1 MLSLTINK
9 KWFGKVVSGDQKE
22 VYLTAIPFNEEKV
35 TSAWGRDM
43 SSWKNPQEVCLETEE
58 GKKCRAMCT
67 LAMGEGYPDWGA
79 ERGVL
84 YYIIRIQKVLDIP
97 TEDAAENIEEV
108 AKVIEEV
115 KVVTEEATQALEK
128 AAEDLKEADKAIEEA
143 EQVIEETSKLVEEES
158 VEEEEEE
165 VMPKPCEALND
176 KEVIVHE
183 KTVDGVPVGL
193 VCDAD
198 KLEEEPVEEPIEE
211 VEEDKIEEE
220 NKPESPYNCNGKCG
234 SCTLKECPCDDWVPV
249 VEEDKKKEP
258 SDSTPIVPAKKDV
271 K

>member
-84 YYIIRIQKVLDIP
+84 YYIIRIQKTLDVP

-128 AAEDLKEADKAIEEA
+128 AAEVLEEADKAIEES
-143 EQVIEETSKLVEEES
+143 EQVIEETSKLVEEKEAEEEES
-158 VEEEEEE
+158 VVEEEVKAEEE
-165 VMPKPCEALND
+165 
-176 KEVIVHE
+176 
-183 KTVDGVPVGL
+183 PV
-193 VCDAD
+193 A
-198 KLEEEPVEEPIEE
+198 EEPVEEPVEE
-211 VEEDKIEEE
+211 VEESTVEEDKADELDYE
-220 NKPESPYNCNGKCG
+220 CNGKCG
-234 SCTLKECPCDDWVPV
+234 VCPLSVCLVDKEIEDA
-249 VEEDKKKEP
+249 EEGKKEEP
-258 SDSTPIVPAKKDV
+258 SDSTPIKPVKKDV

>member
-79 ERGVL
+79 EKGVL
-84 YYIIRIQKVLDIP
+84 YYIIRIQKTLDVP
-97 TEDAAENIEEV
+97 TEDADENIEEV

-128 AAEDLKEADKAIEEA
+128 AAEDLEEASKVIEEADK
-143 EQVIEETSKLVEEES
+143 VIEETSKLVEEKEAEEEES
-158 VEEEEEE
+158 VVEEE
-165 VMPKPCEALND
+165 V
-176 KEVIVHE
+176 
-183 KTVDGVPVGL
+183 KT
-193 VCDAD
+193 
-198 KLEEEPVEEPIEE
+198 EEEPT
-211 VEEDKIEEE
+211 VEEDKADELDYECE
-220 NKPESPYNCNGKCG
+220 GNCGDCP
-234 SCTLKECPCDDWVPV
+234 LKVCPVGDEWIPV
-249 VEEDKKKEP
+249 VEEDKKEKA
-258 SDSTPIVPAKKDV
+258 SDSTPIKPVKKDV

>member
-22 VYLTAIPFNEEKV
+22 VYLTAIPFNEGKV

-79 ERGVL
+79 EKGVL
-84 YYIIRIQKVLDIP
+84 YYIIRIQKTLDVP
-97 TEDAAENIEEV
+97 TEDVDENIEEV

-128 AAEDLKEADKAIEEA
+128 AEKDLEEASKVIEEADK
-143 EQVIEETSKLVEEES
+143 VIEETSKLVEEES
-158 VEEEEEE
+158 VEEEPTVEGVKAEEE
-165 VMPKPCEALND
+165 VKS
-176 KEVIVHE
+176 
-183 KTVDGVPVGL
+183 
-193 VCDAD
+193 
-198 KLEEEPVEEPIEE
+198 
-211 VEEDKIEEE
+211 
-220 NKPESPYNCNGKCG
+220 ESPYNCNGNCG
-234 SCTLKECPCDDWVPV
+234 SCTLKECPGDDWIPV

-258 SDSTPIVPAKKDV
+258 SDSTPIKPVKKDV

>member
-79 ERGVL
+79 EKGVL
-84 YYIIRIQKVLDIP
+84 YYIIRIQRVLDVP

-128 AAEDLKEADKAIEEA
+128 AAEDLEEASKVIEEADK
-143 EQVIEETSKLVEEES
+143 VIEETSKLVEEES
-158 VEEEEEE
+158 VEE
-165 VMPKPCEALND
+165 
-176 KEVIVHE
+176 
-183 KTVDGVPVGL
+183 
-193 VCDAD
+193 
-198 KLEEEPVEEPIEE
+198 

-220 NKPESPYNCNGKCG
+220 VKSESPYNCNGNCG
-234 SCTLKECPCDDWVPV
+234 SCTLKECPGDDWIPV
-249 VEEDKKKEP
+249 VEEDKKEKA
-258 SDSTPIVPAKKDV
+258 SDSTPITPAKKDV

>member
-84 YYIIRIQKVLDIP
+84 YYIIRIQKTLDVP

-128 AAEDLKEADKAIEEA
+128 AAEDLEEASKVIEEA
-143 EQVIEETSKLVEEES
+143 NKVIEETSKLVEEES
-158 VEEEEEE
+158 VEEEPIAEEEEE
-165 VMPKPCEALND
+165 VMPKFCEALND
-176 KEVIVHE
+176 GKVLVHE
-183 KTVDGVPVGL
+183 KTIDGVPVGL
-193 VCDAD
+193 ICDAD
-198 KLEEEPVEEPIEE
+198 KLEEEPAEE
-211 VEEDKIEEE
+211 VKA
-220 NKPESPYNCNGKCG
+220 ESPYNCNGKCG
-234 SCTLKECPCDDWVPV
+234 FCTLKECPGDDWVPV
-249 VEEDKKKEP
+249 VEEDKKEKV
-258 SDSTPIVPAKKDV
+258 SDSTPIAPVKKDV

>member
-79 ERGVL
+79 EKGVL
-84 YYIIRIQKVLDIP
+84 YYIIRIQKTLDVP

-108 AKVIEEV
+108 AKTIEEV

-128 AAEDLKEADKAIEEA
+128 AAEDLEEASKVIEEA
-143 EQVIEETSKLVEEES
+143 NKVIEETSKLVEEEAEKEES
-158 VEEEEEE
+158 VVEEE
-165 VMPKPCEALND
+165 V
-176 KEVIVHE
+176 
-183 KTVDGVPVGL
+183 KT
-193 VCDAD
+193 
-198 KLEEEPVEEPIEE
+198 EEEPT
-211 VEEDKIEEE
+211 VEEDKADELDYECE
-220 NKPESPYNCNGKCG
+220 GNCG
-234 SCTLKECPCDDWVPV
+234 ECPLKVCPV
-249 VEEDKKKEP
+249 GDEFIPVIEDVKSLEKEP
-258 SDSTPIVPAKKDV
+258 SDSTPITPVKKDV

>member
-35 TSAWGRDM
+35 VSVWGRDM

-79 ERGVL
+79 EKGVL
-84 YYIIRIQKVLDIP
+84 YYIIRIQKTLDVP
-97 TEDAAENIEEV
+97 TEDADENIEEV
-108 AKVIEEV
+108 AKTIEEV

-128 AAEDLKEADKAIEEA
+128 AAEDLEEASKVIEEADK
-143 EQVIEETSKLVEEES
+143 VIEETSKLVEEKEAEEEES
-158 VEEEEEE
+158 VVEEE
-165 VMPKPCEALND
+165 V
-176 KEVIVHE
+176 
-183 KTVDGVPVGL
+183 KT
-193 VCDAD
+193 
-198 KLEEEPVEEPIEE
+198 EEEPT
-211 VEEDKIEEE
+211 VEEDKADELDYECE
-220 NKPESPYNCNGKCG
+220 GNCGDCP
-234 SCTLKECPCDDWVPV
+234 LKVCPVGDEWIPV
-249 VEEDKKKEP
+249 VEEDKKEKA
-258 SDSTPIVPAKKDV
+258 SDSTPITPAKKDV

>member
-79 ERGVL
+79 EKGVL
-84 YYIIRIQKVLDIP
+84 YYIIRIQKTLDVP

-128 AAEDLKEADKAIEEA
+128 AAEDLEEADKAIEEA
-143 EQVIEETSKLVEEES
+143 DKVIEETSKLVEEKEAEEEES
-158 VEEEEEE
+158 VVEEE
-165 VMPKPCEALND
+165 A
-176 KEVIVHE
+176 
-183 KTVDGVPVGL
+183 KT
-193 VCDAD
+193 
-198 KLEEEPVEEPIEE
+198 EEEPV
-211 VEEDKIEEE
+211 VEEDKADELDYE
-220 NKPESPYNCNGKCG
+220 CNGNCG
-234 SCTLKECPCDDWVPV
+234 NCPLKVCPVGDEWIPV
-249 VEEDKKKEP
+249 VEEDKKEKA
-258 SDSTPIVPAKKDV
+258 SDSTPIVPVKKDV

>member
-1 MLSLTINK
+1 MLNLTINK

-84 YYIIRIQKVLDIP
+84 YYIIRIQKVLDVP

-128 AAEDLKEADKAIEEA
+128 AAEDLEEASKVIEEADK
-143 EQVIEETSKLVEEES
+143 VIEETSKLVEEES
-158 VEEEEEE
+158 VEEEPTVEE
-165 VMPKPCEALND
+165 VKAE
-176 KEVIVHE
+176 E
-183 KTVDGVPVGL
+183 K
-193 VCDAD
+193 
-198 KLEEEPVEEPIEE
+198 
-211 VEEDKIEEE
+211 
-220 NKPESPYNCNGKCG
+220 NKAESPYNCNGKCG
-234 SCTLKECPCDDWVPV
+234 GCTLKECPGDDWIPV

-258 SDSTPIVPAKKDV
+258 SDSTPIKPVKKDV

>member
-35 TSAWGRDM
+35 SSVWGRDM

-84 YYIIRIQKVLDIP
+84 YYIIRIQKTLDIP

-128 AAEDLKEADKAIEEA
+128 AAEDLEEASKVIEEA
-143 EQVIEETSKLVEEES
+143 NKVIEETSKLVEEES
-158 VEEEEEE
+158 VEEE
-165 VMPKPCEALND
+165 
-176 KEVIVHE
+176 
-183 KTVDGVPVGL
+183 PV
-193 VCDAD
+193 A
-198 KLEEEPVEEPIEE
+198 EEPVEEPVEE
-211 VEEDKIEEE
+211 VEEPTVEEDKADELDYECE
-220 NKPESPYNCNGKCG
+220 GNCGDCP
-234 SCTLKECPCDDWVPV
+234 LKVCPVGDEWIPV
-249 VEEDKKKEP
+249 VEEDKKEETKAEKKQ
-258 SDSTPIVPAKKDV
+258 SDSTPITPVKKDV

>member
-1 MLSLTINK
+1 MLSLTIIK
-9 KWFGKVVSGDQKE
+9 KWFDRVVSGDQKE

-35 TSAWGRDM
+35 TSVWGRDM

-79 ERGVL
+79 EKGVL
-84 YYIIRIQKVLDIP
+84 YYIIRIQKVLDVP

-128 AAEDLKEADKAIEEA
+128 AAEDLEEASKVIEEADK
-143 EQVIEETSKLVEEES
+143 VIEETSKLVEEKEA
-158 VEEEEEE
+158 EEEPTEEVKAEEE
-165 VMPKPCEALND
+165 VKS
-176 KEVIVHE
+176 
-183 KTVDGVPVGL
+183 
-193 VCDAD
+193 
-198 KLEEEPVEEPIEE
+198 
-211 VEEDKIEEE
+211 
-220 NKPESPYNCNGKCG
+220 ESPYNCNGKCG
-234 SCTLKECPCDDWVPV
+234 SCTLKECPGDDWVPV
-249 VEEDKKKEP
+249 VGQDKKEES
-258 SDSTPIVPAKKDV
+258 SDSTPIAPVKKEI

>member
-9 KWFGKVVSGDQKE
+9 KWFVKVVSGDQKE

-79 ERGVL
+79 EKGVL
-84 YYIIRIQKVLDIP
+84 YYIIRIQKTLDMP

-128 AAEDLKEADKAIEEA
+128 AAEDLEEASKVIEEADK
-143 EQVIEETSKLVEEES
+143 VIEETSKLVEEES
-158 VEEEEEE
+158 
-165 VMPKPCEALND
+165 
-176 KEVIVHE
+176 
-183 KTVDGVPVGL
+183 
-193 VCDAD
+193 
-198 KLEEEPVEEPIEE
+198 IEE
-211 VEEDKIEEE
+211 VEEPTVEEDKADELDYECE
-220 NKPESPYNCNGKCG
+220 GNCGDCP
-234 SCTLKECPCDDWVPV
+234 LKVCPVGDEWIPV
-249 VEEDKKKEP
+249 VEEDKKEKA
-258 SDSTPIVPAKKDV
+258 SDSTPIVPVKKDV

>member
-79 ERGVL
+79 EKGVL
-84 YYIIRIQKVLDIP
+84 YYIIRIQKTLDVP
-97 TEDAAENIEEV
+97 TEDADENIEEV
-108 AKVIEEV
+108 AKTIEEV

-128 AAEDLKEADKAIEEA
+128 AAEDLEEASKVIEEADK
-143 EQVIEETSKLVEEES
+143 VIEETSKLVEEKEAEEEES
-158 VEEEEEE
+158 VVEEE
-165 VMPKPCEALND
+165 V
-176 KEVIVHE
+176 
-183 KTVDGVPVGL
+183 KT
-193 VCDAD
+193 
-198 KLEEEPVEEPIEE
+198 EEEPT
-211 VEEDKIEEE
+211 VEEDKADELDYECE
-220 NKPESPYNCNGKCG
+220 GNCGDCP
-234 SCTLKECPCDDWVPV
+234 LKVCPVGDEWIPV

-258 SDSTPIVPAKKDV
+258 SDSTPIKPVKKDV

>member
-1 MLSLTINK
+1 MLNLTINK

-84 YYIIRIQKVLDIP
+84 YYIIRIQKVLDVP

-128 AAEDLKEADKAIEEA
+128 ATEDLEEADKAIEEA

-158 VEEEEEE
+158 VEEEPTVEE
-165 VMPKPCEALND
+165 VKAE
-176 KEVIVHE
+176 E
-183 KTVDGVPVGL
+183 K
-193 VCDAD
+193 
-198 KLEEEPVEEPIEE
+198 
-211 VEEDKIEEE
+211 
-220 NKPESPYNCNGKCG
+220 NKAESPYNCNGKCG
-234 SCTLKECPCDDWVPV
+234 SCTLKECPGDDWVPV
-249 VEEDKKKEP
+249 VEEDKKEES
-258 SDSTPIVPAKKDV
+258 SDSTPIVPVKKDV

>member
-35 TSAWGRDM
+35 TSFWGRDM

-84 YYIIRIQKVLDIP
+84 YYIIRIQKVLDVP

-128 AAEDLKEADKAIEEA
+128 AAEDLEEASKVIEEADK
-143 EQVIEETSKLVEEES
+143 VIEETSKLVEEES
-158 VEEEEEE
+158 VEEE
-165 VMPKPCEALND
+165 P
-176 KEVIVHE
+176 
-183 KTVDGVPVGL
+183 T
-193 VCDAD
+193 
-198 KLEEEPVEEPIEE
+198 
-211 VEEDKIEEE
+211 VEEDKADELDYECE
-220 NKPESPYNCNGKCG
+220 GNCGKCP
-234 SCTLKECPCDDWVPV
+234 LQVCPVGAEFIPV
-249 VEEDKKKEP
+249 VEEDKKEES
-258 SDSTPIVPAKKDV
+258 SDSTPIVPVKKDV

>member
-35 TSAWGRDM
+35 VSVWGRDM

-79 ERGVL
+79 EKGVL
-84 YYIIRIQKVLDIP
+84 YYIIRIQKTLDVP

-108 AKVIEEV
+108 AKVI

-128 AAEDLKEADKAIEEA
+128 AEKDLEEASKVIEEA
-143 EQVIEETSKLVEEES
+143 NKVIEETSKLVEEETEEEES
-158 VEEEEEE
+158 VVEEE
-165 VMPKPCEALND
+165 VK
-176 KEVIVHE
+176 V
-183 KTVDGVPVGL
+183 
-193 VCDAD
+193 
-198 KLEEEPVEEPIEE
+198 EEEPAEE
-211 VEEDKIEEE
+211 VKA
-220 NKPESPYNCNGKCG
+220 ESPYNCNGKCG
-234 SCTLKECPCDDWVPV
+234 GCTLKECPGDDWIPV

-258 SDSTPIVPAKKDV
+258 SDSTPIKPVKKEV

>member
-84 YYIIRIQKVLDIP
+84 YYIIRIQKVLDVP

-108 AKVIEEV
+108 AKTIEEV

-128 AAEDLKEADKAIEEA
+128 AAEDLEEASKVIEEADK
-143 EQVIEETSKLVEEES
+143 VIEETSKLVEEES
-158 VEEEEEE
+158 VEEEEEKVSE
-165 VMPKPCEALND
+165 
-176 KEVIVHE
+176 E
-183 KTVDGVPVGL
+183 K
-193 VCDAD
+193 A
-198 KLEEEPVEEPIEE
+198 EEPI
-211 VEEDKIEEE
+211 VEEDKADELDYECE
-220 NKPESPYNCNGKCG
+220 GNCG
-234 SCTLKECPCDDWVPV
+234 ECPLKVCPV
-249 VEEDKKKEP
+249 GDEWIPVIEEDKKEETNAEKKQ
-258 SDSTPIVPAKKDV
+258 SDSTPIVPVKKDV

>member
-1 MLSLTINK
+1 MLSLTIIK
-9 KWFGKVVSGDQKE
+9 KWFDRVVSGDQKE

-35 TSAWGRDM
+35 TSAWGKDM

-79 ERGVL
+79 EKGVL
-84 YYIIRIQKVLDIP
+84 YYIIRIQKVLDVP

-128 AAEDLKEADKAIEEA
+128 AAEDLEEAGKAIEEA
-143 EQVIEETSKLVEEES
+143 DKVIEETSKLVEEE
-158 VEEEEEE
+158 
-165 VMPKPCEALND
+165 A
-176 KEVIVHE
+176 
-183 KTVDGVPVGL
+183 
-193 VCDAD
+193 
-198 KLEEEPVEEPIEE
+198 EEEPT
-211 VEEDKIEEE
+211 VEEDKADELDY
-220 NKPESPYNCNGKCG
+220 KCNGKCG
-234 SCTLKECPCDDWVPV
+234 SCPLMVCPVSDDKVPV
-249 VEEDKKKEP
+249 VEEAEAEKDKT
-258 SDSTPIVPAKKDV
+258 DSTPIVPVKKEI

>member
-84 YYIIRIQKVLDIP
+84 YYIIRIQKVLDVP

-128 AAEDLKEADKAIEEA
+128 ATEVLEEADKAIEEA
-143 EQVIEETSKLVEEES
+143 EQVIEETSKLVEEKEAEEEP
-158 VEEEEEE
+158 VAEEEEE
-165 VMPKPCEALND
+165 VSEEKAEEPTVE
-176 KEVIVHE
+176 KEV
-183 KTVDGVPVGL
+183 K
-193 VCDAD
+193 A
-198 KLEEEPVEEPIEE
+198 EEEPT
-211 VEEDKIEEE
+211 VEEDKADELDYECE
-220 NKPESPYNCNGKCG
+220 GNCG
-234 SCTLKECPCDDWVPV
+234 ECPLKVCPVGAEFIPV
-249 VEEDKKKEP
+249 VEEDKKEKV
-258 SDSTPIVPAKKDV
+258 SDSTPIKPVKKEV

>member
-84 YYIIRIQKVLDIP
+84 YYIIRIQKVLDVP

-108 AKVIEEV
+108 AKTIEEV

-128 AAEDLKEADKAIEEA
+128 AAEDLEEASKVIEEA
-143 EQVIEETSKLVEEES
+143 NKVIEETSKLVEEES
-158 VEEEEEE
+158 VEEEPTVEE
-165 VMPKPCEALND
+165 VKAE
-176 KEVIVHE
+176 E
-183 KTVDGVPVGL
+183 K
-193 VCDAD
+193 
-198 KLEEEPVEEPIEE
+198 
-211 VEEDKIEEE
+211 
-220 NKPESPYNCNGKCG
+220 NKAESPYNCNGKCG
-234 SCTLKECPCDDWVPV
+234 GCTLKECPGDDWIPV

-258 SDSTPIVPAKKDV
+258 SDSTPIKPVKKDV

>member
-1 MLSLTINK
+1 MFNLTIDK

-35 TSAWGRDM
+35 VSVWGRDM

-67 LAMGEGYPDWGA
+67 LAMGEGYPEWGA
-79 ERGVL
+79 EKGVL
-84 YYIIRIQKVLDIP
+84 YYIIRIQKTLDVP
-97 TEDAAENIEEV
+97 TDDAAENIEEV

-128 AAEDLKEADKAIEEA
+128 AAEDLEEASKVIEEA

-158 VEEEEEE
+158 VEEGVSEEKAEEPVVEEE
-165 VMPKPCEALND
+165 VKA
-176 KEVIVHE
+176 
-183 KTVDGVPVGL
+183 
-193 VCDAD
+193 
-198 KLEEEPVEEPIEE
+198 EEEPT
-211 VEEDKIEEE
+211 VEEDKADELDYECE
-220 NKPESPYNCNGKCG
+220 GKCG
-234 SCTLKECPCDDWVPV
+234 DCPLKVCPVGDEWIPV
-249 VEEDKKKEP
+249 VEEDKKEKA
-258 SDSTPIVPAKKDV
+258 SDSTPIKPVKKDV

>member
-84 YYIIRIQKVLDIP
+84 YYIIRIQKVLDVP

-128 AAEDLKEADKAIEEA
+128 ATEDLEEADKAIEEA

-158 VEEEEEE
+158 VEEEPTVEE
-165 VMPKPCEALND
+165 VKAE
-176 KEVIVHE
+176 E
-183 KTVDGVPVGL
+183 K
-193 VCDAD
+193 
-198 KLEEEPVEEPIEE
+198 
-211 VEEDKIEEE
+211 
-220 NKPESPYNCNGKCG
+220 NKAESPYNCNGKCG
-234 SCTLKECPCDDWVPV
+234 GCTLKECPGDDWIPV
-249 VEEDKKKEP
+249 FEEDKKEKA
-258 SDSTPIVPAKKDV
+258 SDSTPITPAKKDV